1 VEVAVRRLLGAPPEG
16 ADRHL
21 ELTAGS
27 EPILILTG
35 APGSGKTTVAAL
47 LVERW
52 EQAVHVESDRFFRFV
67 ASGYVEPWKPESHE
81 QNTIVMRI
89 VGEAAVG
96 YARAGYRVVVD
107 GIVIPGWFFEPLRD
121 AIGAAGLEV
130 AFAIL
135 RPPLALVLERAAAR
149 SADRLSDPAVVE
161 QLWNGFADLG
171 ELERHVIDNGELT
184 AEQTTDLVAERL
196 RAGTLSA

>member
-1 VEVAVRRLLGAPPEG
+1 M
-16 ADRHL
+16 
-21 ELTAGS
+21 
-27 EPILILTG
+27 
-35 APGSGKTTVAAL
+35 
-47 LVERW
+47 
-52 EQAVHVESDRFFRFV
+52 

-121 AIGAAGLEV
+121 AIRAAGIEV

>member
-1 VEVAVRRLLGAPPEG
+1 M
-16 ADRHL
+16 
-21 ELTAGS
+21 
-27 EPILILTG
+27 
-35 APGSGKTTVAAL
+35 
-47 LVERW
+47 
-52 EQAVHVESDRFFRFV
+52 